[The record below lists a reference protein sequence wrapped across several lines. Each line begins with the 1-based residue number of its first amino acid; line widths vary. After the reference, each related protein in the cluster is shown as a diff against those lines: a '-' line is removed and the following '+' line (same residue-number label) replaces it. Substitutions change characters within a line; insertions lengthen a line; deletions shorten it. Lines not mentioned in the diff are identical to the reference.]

1 MPYVARNSLGQ
12 IVQETAQ
19 SILGLV
25 EEFIAEGAP
34 DLLAWRGS
42 NTHVD
47 DRPNIRATVKARLR
61 AQPDSSVIT
70 VKDLRDLGLL

>member
-47 DRPNIRATVKARLR
+47 DRPNVLADVKARLR
-61 AQPDSSVIT
+61 GKLDSSVVTI
-70 VKDLRDLGLL
+70 KDLKDLNQI